1 MSSMVLFA
9 MLILTVST
17 LTVGTF
23 ISVAAQQQMISLPA
37 TDDMNVPVID
47 GSWTTTDE
55 WSKASE
61 TYQNYT
67 DDTQLVIR
75 GIQDGAFLHILLEM
89 PRDYVLDG
97 RAGICFDTLNDGG
110 PYMKP
115 DDVCFVLGQ
124 RLEEFHGDGRSTLM
138 QETGLLM
145 DVEGERGLSGSRSP
159 YESGKEHVTYEF
171 KIPVDYIG
179 SSGNQTQF
187 GFYVVYETRG
197 ESTNYTHYY
206 SWPDYESSSS
216 LRVAAPRGWGIVT
229 IASNSNSTTEVPEF
243 PLPVVGL
250 IAGLIGIIVVARRT
264 TIFK

>member
-1 MSSMVLFA
+1 MSSTVLFA
-9 MLILTVST
+9 MLLLAVST

-23 ISVAAQQQMISLPA
+23 IPVTAQQQMVSFPA
-37 TDDMNVPVID
+37 SDDMDVPVID

-55 WSKASE
+55 WSKTSE

-67 DDTQLVIR
+67 DGTQLVIR
-75 GIQDGAFLHILLEM
+75 GIHDGAFMHILLEM
-89 PRDYVLDG
+89 PHDYVLDG
-97 RAGICFDTLNDGG
+97 RAGVCFDTVNDGG
-110 PYMKP
+110 PYLKP

-138 QETGLLM
+138 QETGLRM
-145 DVEGERGLSGSRSP
+145 DVEGERGLSGSNSP

-171 KIPVDYIG
+171 KMPVDYIT
-179 SSGNQTQF
+179 STNRTQF

-197 ESTNYTHYY
+197 ETTNYTHYY

-216 LRVAAPRGWGIVT
+216 LRVAAPRGWGIVSIT
-229 IASNSNSTTEVPEF
+229 SSSNSTTEVPEF

-250 IAGLIGIIVVARRT
+250 IAGLIGIIVVASRT